1 MVPVTSESN
10 LIGNSA
16 VESAVI
22 HKKTITESIKLSQV
36 VFIEKINSY
45 MKFSITFLLLVVFG
59 SFSLNAQTHS
69 AHDPGIVFNDNIKW
83 KEALQMAKKENK
95 VIFVDAYTTWCGPCK
110 MMDKRVFTDPTVG
123 EFFNANFIPVKM
135 DMEKGEGIELA
146 QKYTVRA
153 YPSFLFVDSRGEV
166 VHRGV
171 GYQAPEMFLKLG
183 AAALDGENSLQ
194 GMERRY
200 ASGERSPEFLYMY
213 TEARAGVLDGSHQ
226 PIAAEYL
233 ATQNDLSTRANLE
246 FLYRYTENTEGKMF
260 EDFMKQRAN
269 MEEAF
274 GERAIQQKTE
284 MMMQQTLYGENPP
297 SEAEARSLFMKLDP
311 ENVEQSM
318 AKYQMNQFRM
328 QDDYAGYADAAKKY
342 YKKYPARDANEL
354 NNAAWSIYEASDDK
368 KTLKRGLKLGLQSTA
383 LSMDS
388 YNADT
393 VAALYY
399 KLGKK
404 KKAMEWADKAIAL
417 AEESGDDAT
426 GTKELL
432 EKIRML

>member
-1 MVPVTSESN
+1 M
-10 LIGNSA
+10 
-16 VESAVI
+16 
-22 HKKTITESIKLSQV
+22 
-36 VFIEKINSY
+36 KIST
-45 MKFSITFLLLVVFG
+45 TFLLLLVG
-59 SFSLNAQTHS
+59 ILQLSAQSHS
-69 AHDPGIVFNDNIKW
+69 ADEPGISFNDNIQW
-83 KEALQMAKKENK
+83 KQALQMAEQENK

-110 MMDKRVFTDPTVG
+110 MMDKRVFTDPQVG

-146 QKYTVRA
+146 QKYGVRA

-171 GYQAPEMFLKLG
+171 GYQAPEVFLKLG

-194 GMERRY
+194 GMDRRY
-200 ASGERSPEFLYMY
+200 AKGERSPEFLYMY

-246 FLYRYTENTEGKMF
+246 FLYRYTENTDGKMF
-260 EDFMKQRAN
+260 EHFMEQREN

-284 MMMQQTLYGENPP
+284 MMMQQSLYGENPP
-297 SEAEARSLFMKLDP
+297 SEADARKLFEKLDP
-311 ENVEQSM
+311 ENVDQNL
-318 AKYQMNQFRM
+318 AKYRMNQYRM
-328 QDDYAGYADAAKKY
+328 QEDYAGYADAAKKY
-342 YKKYPARDANEL
+342 YKEYPARDANEL

-368 KTLKRGLKLGLQSTA
+368 KTLKRGLKLGLQSTE
-383 LSMDS
+383 MDMNS

-404 KKAMEWADKAIAL
+404 KKAMMWADKAIAL

-432 EKIRML
+432 EKIRMM